1 MVLLEEHLK
10 WIVWREWN
18 PSFNMK
24 EGFQNLDLD
33 ILIGN
38 HYTIGD
44 PMTYDKLLIRN
55 IGTGS
60 LGVPPNYSRRCVP
73 RLPVATDRRTVGTV
87 VGGKVL
93 GCVR

>member
-33 ILIGN
+33 ILIFN
-38 HYTIGD
+38 HYTIGG
-44 PMTYDKLLIRN
+44 PMIDDRLLIRN
-55 IGTGS
+55 IGMGS
-60 LGVPPNYSRRCVP
+60 IRILPNYSGSCRS
-73 RLPVATDRRTVGTV
+73 
-87 VGGKVL
+87 
-93 GCVR
+93 